1 MDTVITSLT
10 KLETRLATLE
20 ELQKN
25 QTKSIRQAEAKIS
38 TVQEEQRNQA
48 ASLEFAHSGIEE
60 NKARCDSLQKQ
71 LDIISTRLTE
81 LSNSQQ
87 LVKES
92 KPDKS
97 HQNLLITGIPET
109 SRENLATVITSLAE
123 KIDLTIAQNDICS
136 VYRTKSKNIYVKFN
150 SELVRDKFYKGR
162 RLLHTKKI
170 TTKTLGMQTDGRI
183 YVNEVLD
190 DKQRE
195 IFYQARVKRKEL
207 HYKFIWTF
215 HGVVYVKKTSDSELV
230 KITTIQ
236 DLDQL

>member
-81 LSNSQQ
+81 LSNSRQ

-97 HQNLLITGIPET
+97 HSSKPPHHWNSGNIT
-109 SRENLATVITSLAE
+109 
-123 KIDLTIAQNDICS
+123 
-136 VYRTKSKNIYVKFN
+136 
-150 SELVRDKFYKGR
+150 
-162 RLLHTKKI
+162 
-170 TTKTLGMQTDGRI
+170 
-183 YVNEVLD
+183 
-190 DKQRE
+190 
-195 IFYQARVKRKEL
+195 
-207 HYKFIWTF
+207 
-215 HGVVYVKKTSDSELV
+215 
-230 KITTIQ
+230 
-236 DLDQL
+236 